1 MKKNC
6 LLLLSFFASVLTV
19 YATTINHVE
28 IIEDSSFTAQLRYSN
43 TYYVIKDVIDLEGA
57 SVIIPKDCVL
67 KMEGGQLKNGI
78 IIGNNTYIEA
88 SPYSIFSSNL
98 NLKGTFIASEA
109 YPEWFESTDDAVK
122 IRKSLEIF
130 DNVKLTAK
138 HYILQSVD
146 ENGYG
151 IVVPS
156 GRILH
161 GNRRANNTLD
171 NDQIIE
177 IKGSISY
184 KAVVALSSSTI
195 LTDLTIQGQRKNNT
209 SCVATL
215 GGFQSRLTIERVGT
229 SGAHYGFNLQTYLT
243 NINQCVANYNDV
255 GFYIH
260 GEYSG
265 NDISIE
271 GTTISVSTCFAVDSK
286 ITGYEMVGIAY
297 STMNNCAAD
306 GCGAPVS
313 GNLSNNVDIGYA
325 YSFTQCKNL
334 TINSCGVENGLA
346 AVKTQTCK
354 NIIFNSPSFLINKRT
369 DVKVSNEF
377 VMGPVVNIRYSSF
390 IEFNYMFLHSDG
402 MSKYYT
408 DNTPLMLLYGSAQ
421 SSPSVIMKNGYEGI
435 KESNIGT
442 EGFLTKEKNLII
454 E

>member
-6 LLLLSFFASVLTV
+6 LLLLSFFVSVLTV
-19 YATTINHVE
+19 HATTINIE
-28 IIEDSSFTAQLRYSN
+28 IIKDSSFTSQLRYSN

-67 KMEGGQLKNGI
+67 KMEGGQLENGR

-88 SPYSIFSSNL
+88 APYSIFSSNL
-98 NLKGTFIASEA
+98 NLKGTFTASEA
-109 YPEWFESTDDAVK
+109 YPEWFESADDAVK

-177 IKGSISY
+177 IKGDISY

-195 LTDLTIQGQRKNNT
+195 LTDLTIQGQRRNNT

-260 GEYSG
+260 G
-265 NDISIE
+265 
-271 GTTISVSTCFAVDSK
+271 
-286 ITGYEMVGIAY
+286 GI
-297 STMNNCAAD
+297 
-306 GCGAPVS
+306 
-313 GNLSNNVDIGYA
+313 
-325 YSFTQCKNL
+325 QW
-334 TINSCGVENGLA
+334 
-346 AVKTQTCK
+346 
-354 NIIFNSPSFLINKRT
+354 
-369 DVKVSNEF
+369 
-377 VMGPVVNIRYSSF
+377 
-390 IEFNYMFLHSDG
+390 
-402 MSKYYT
+402 
-408 DNTPLMLLYGSAQ
+408 
-421 SSPSVIMKNGYEGI
+421 
-435 KESNIGT
+435 
-442 EGFLTKEKNLII
+442 
-454 E
+454 